1 MQHGE
6 SEEYSSEDSGASSP
20 IPVNPFPDDDP
31 KDDGKLEDSV
41 AEERDNVTKGGD
53 TSIGVEAKPI
63 DGVPNESAEPS
74 KPAKKSRK
82 RKNME
87 SVDGGDSA
95 AGKPAPKKKKSRN
108 ELAVE
113 EFMLHQL
120 PSLRKEL
127 KIRKKNQVNF
137 NIRDH
142 DAYFKPGSEFTPTFC
157 LSLFHVLG
165 RNEIVCSR
173 YGKFQGGSRHMV
185 KCDNGFKHVSLL
197 MGHCE
202 FAPDEAEFIMKKYGR
217 EWFKIPSKDE
227 TKVTAAQTFGDKG
240 AFKIILTSVYED
252 CFIDKDGKKVMT
264 INPVLRYEPIKAKE
278 TKSARGGGEGEE

>member
-1 MQHGE
+1 
-6 SEEYSSEDSGASSP
+6 
-20 IPVNPFPDDDP
+20 
-31 KDDGKLEDSV
+31 
-41 AEERDNVTKGGD
+41 
-53 TSIGVEAKPI
+53 
-63 DGVPNESAEPS
+63 
-74 KPAKKSRK
+74 
-82 RKNME
+82 
-87 SVDGGDSA
+87 
-95 AGKPAPKKKKSRN
+95 
-108 ELAVE
+108 
-113 EFMLHQL
+113 
-120 PSLRKEL
+120 
-127 KIRKKNQVNF
+127 
-137 NIRDH
+137 
-142 DAYFKPGSEFTPTFC
+142 
-157 LSLFHVLG
+157 
-165 RNEIVCSR
+165 
-173 YGKFQGGSRHMV
+173 MV